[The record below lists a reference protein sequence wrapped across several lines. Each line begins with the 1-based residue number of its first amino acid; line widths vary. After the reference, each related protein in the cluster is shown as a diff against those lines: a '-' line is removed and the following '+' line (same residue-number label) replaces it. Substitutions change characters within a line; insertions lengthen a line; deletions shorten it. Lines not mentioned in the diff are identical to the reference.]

1 MLKKKYN
8 LNKQLALK
16 VNYLENY
23 LSNLLIRSLTENQ
36 NLNPIDRLSFFMKG
50 SDQFNFFNHFST
62 YQKLHCL
69 ITLSPKVP
77 NKSYHYSRFFFNKQ
91 LNYLVCANTLK

>member
-8 LNKQLALK
+8 LHKQTTLK
-16 VNYLENY
+16 INYINQFTL
-23 LSNLLIRSLTENQ
+23 NLLLRSLGENHE
-36 NLNPIDRLSFFMKG
+36 LLPRERLSYLMKG
-50 SDQFNFFNHFST
+50 EDQFNFFFYFAT

-77 NKSYHYSRFFFNKQ
+77 NKRYAYSRFFFNKQ
-91 LNYLVCANTLK
+91 LNYLTCANTLK